1 MATWNRPKSLKM
13 TIESLFDS
21 DLSLCDRIYVNDD
34 CSTNKEQLSY
44 LKELGERDKVT
55 VYSQPTQIGVQE
67 NMCMCMAESDKDY
80 VVIIGDD
87 TLFNHEWLNKLDW
100 LRNRAEIY
108 GDWGALTVA
117 NFPNHP
123 ATKVIE
129 ENIIQKESIGS
140 FSAMYKMN
148 MVRMMLDEMEV
159 DSSKLPP
166 DNKYCYKTWPV
177 LIVETLNTEPKY
189 VTSDI
194 MRIMWHTSYDWVYQK
209 QCVKRGLPIYSTQKS
224 YTYHL
229 NYKNKKSL
237 HHHTQVKDFVE

>member
-1 MATWNRPKSLKM
+1 MYDICMATWNRPKSLKM

-21 DLSLCDRIYVNDD
+21 DLSLCDRIYINDD
-34 CSTNKEQLSY
+34 CSTNKEQLSI
-44 LKELGERDKVT
+44 LKKLGERDKVT

-100 LRNRAEIY
+100 LRNRAEKY
-108 GDWGALTVA
+108 GKWGALTVA

-123 ATKVIE
+123 DTKVIE

-148 MVRMMLDEMEV
+148 MVRIMLDEMES
-159 DSSKLPP
+159 DYSKYSSKM
-166 DNKYCYKTWPV
+166 WPV
-177 LIVETLNTEPKY
+177 LCNEEKNLV
-189 VTSDI
+189 VSDI
-194 MRIMWHTSYDWVYQK
+194 MRTMWKTSYDWVYQK
-209 QCVKRGLPIYSTQKS
+209 LCVKQGLPIYSTQKS

-229 NYKNKKSL
+229 DYPNKKSL